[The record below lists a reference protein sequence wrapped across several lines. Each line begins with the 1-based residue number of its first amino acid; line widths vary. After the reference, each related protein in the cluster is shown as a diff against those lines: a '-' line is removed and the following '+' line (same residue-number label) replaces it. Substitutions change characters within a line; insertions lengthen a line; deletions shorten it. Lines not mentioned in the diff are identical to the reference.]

1 MGQSLGG
8 FTAPL
13 VCDQAAVELLVLLA
27 PMIPSPGESP
37 ADYWTDTRYE
47 EQVRE
52 RYDDPI
58 EPFYQDVPQKR
69 ASEALRQGRAQSEVR
84 MGGAMATEGMAGR
97 ANSGLTLSRGPLV
110 PGQLPSPRFTRPSG
124 HHPDEID
131 GGHTPALSRPN
142 ELGQRLQAYATQQA
156 GSQFGA
162 CPDTRRTGSLH
173 QTAILA

>member
-1 MGQSLGG
+1 VGQSLGG

-58 EPFYQDVPQKR
+58 EPFYQDVPPKL

-84 MGGAMATEGMAGR
+84 MGGH
-97 ANSGLTLSRGPLV
+97 
-110 PGQLPSPRFTRPSG
+110 G
-124 HHPDEID
+124 H
-131 GGHTPALSRPN
+131 
-142 ELGQRLQAYATQQA
+142 
-156 GSQFGA
+156 
-162 CPDTRRTGSLH
+162 
-173 QTAILA
+173 